1 MKSGYFDLQ
10 RLSDAV
16 QINRNDNKVVFFF
29 RSPLKASDIRYF
41 ISNFPNSK
49 DLELLEPTISLDEI
63 YRTADDGNY
72 VNRIHVIGSTT
83 ENNSI
88 YTPNLDL
95 WRGYDLVCLVF
106 EK

>member
-16 QINRNDNKVVFFF
+16 QISRNEYKVVFFF
-29 RSPLKASDIRYF
+29 RSPLKVTDLWHF
-41 ISNFPNSK
+41 IANFPNNK
-49 DLELLEPTISLDEI
+49 GIDPLYDTFTHDELQ
-63 YRTADDGNY
+63 NY
-72 VNRIHVIGSTT
+72 DVNRIHVIGSTT
-83 ENNSI
+83 EKNSI

-95 WRGYDLVCLVF
+95 WRGCDLICLVF